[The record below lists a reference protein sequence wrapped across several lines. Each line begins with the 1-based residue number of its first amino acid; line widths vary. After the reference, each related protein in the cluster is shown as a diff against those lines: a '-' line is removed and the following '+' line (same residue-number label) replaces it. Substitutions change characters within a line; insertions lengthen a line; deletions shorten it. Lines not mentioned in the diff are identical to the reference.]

1 MRAERVPPGV
11 PALPVCREVV
21 VDLGGAREGR
31 LARAGQEDREARG
44 SRHPRTEANLSLST
58 WRVTTITFSSFI
70 SRLFENGRHST
81 GYLYLEVETASIR

>member
-1 MRAERVPPGV
+1 MRAECVPPGV

-44 SRHPRTEANLSLST
+44 SRHPCTEADLSLST
-58 WRVTTITFSSFI
+58 CGVRTIIFLLIYF
-70 SRLFENGRHST
+70 
-81 GYLYLEVETASIR
+81 